1 MIDGSPSRTA
11 LMVAAMRADHFL
23 KAPEPKILGDSLAMQ
38 LAGFETPEKLAAYVE
53 MILTGFA
60 QLSDRETAE
69 LFITRIA
76 DSVCMRSRLVEGELA
91 DGLDRGLKQ
100 LVVLGAGLDSTAY
113 RLPGLTGNLQ
123 IFEVD
128 HPATQKWKRERLKD
142 IGTEIP
148 QNLKFVSFDFE
159 NQTLGDAL
167 DKGGVDQDAMT
178 LFSWLGVHPYLT
190 AEAVTST
197 LAVLGA
203 FPTGSELVM
212 DFVLPDY
219 SRQIQDV
226 PDGVDQ
232 LQKVVSQMGEP
243 FLSLNTEEELET
255 MLKRAGFT
263 EVHFQYVR
271 DLNERFLDG
280 KHELNSLQPD
290 TMSLLSAII

>member
-1 MIDGSPSRTA
+1 MNDGTPSRTA
-11 LMVAAMRADHFL
+11 LMVAAMRAEHYL
-23 KAPEPKILGDSLAMQ
+23 NAPEPKILEDSLAMQ
-38 LAGFETPEKLAAYVE
+38 LAGFETPEKLTTYVE
-53 MILTGFA
+53 MILTGFT

-69 LFITRIA
+69 MFIDRVA
-76 DSVCMRSRLVEGELA
+76 HSVCMRSRLVEGELA

-113 RLPGLTGNLQ
+113 RLLELTNQLQ

-128 HPATQKWKRERLKD
+128 HPATQKWKRERLKG
-142 IGTEIP
+142 IGIEIP
-148 QNLKFVSFDFE
+148 SNLKFVSYDFE

-167 DKGGVDQDAMT
+167 DKGGVDRNAMT

-197 LAVLGA
+197 LSVLGA
-203 FPTGSELVM
+203 FPKGSELVM

-219 SRQIQDV
+219 SRQNQDV

-232 LQKVVSQMGEP
+232 LQKIVSQMGEP
-243 FLSLNTEEELET
+243 FLSLHTEDELEAS
-255 MLKRAGFT
+255 LKNAGFT

-271 DLNERFLDG
+271 DLNERFLAG
-280 KHELNSLQPD
+280 KHELNSLAPD